1 MRAVYLDPVGGA
13 AGDMILAALIDAGAP
28 ATEIVRALH
37 TLPLPPGSFSLDVHR
52 VVTGGIEATQLHVTA
67 HEPGGPSDHGH
78 HGHPQDHAHAHVHAD
93 AHSHAHAQAHAHGR
107 TLGDLLALLHGS
119 RLPGRAVERA
129 AQVFQRLAAAEAKVH
144 AAPIAAVHFHEVGA
158 IDAVVDIVGTAVAL
172 ELLGAETLRFGL
184 LAPGHG
190 IVHTAHGPLPI
201 PAPATLELLTGIPLE
216 LGGPAGEWV
225 TPTAAAILTALGT
238 HAPGG
243 ATMTVERVGIGA
255 GQRVRIDRPNVVR
268 ALVGVWSEDSRPE
281 AANGSGVVRHEQVIV
296 LESALDDLSPAALA
310 FAIEGLRAAGALDV
324 HTTPITMKK
333 GRLGSLVTVLAP
345 EALAETLA
353 ALLLR
358 STTALGVRM
367 RREERRVLGRTW
379 TAVETPFGSVRMKE
393 TQRPGVESG
402 SIPDAAPEADDVA
415 RAAARHGVTFA
426 VVAAAARAAWEA
438 SRGSGSG
445 A

>member
-1 MRAVYLDPVGGA
+1 M
-13 AGDMILAALIDAGAP
+13 
-28 ATEIVRALH
+28 
-37 TLPLPPGSFSLDVHR
+37 
-52 VVTGGIEATQLHVTA
+52 
-67 HEPGGPSDHGH
+67 
-78 HGHPQDHAHAHVHAD
+78 
-93 AHSHAHAQAHAHGR
+93 
-107 TLGDLLALLHGS
+107 
-119 RLPGRAVERA
+119 
-129 AQVFQRLAAAEAKVH
+129 
-144 AAPIAAVHFHEVGA
+144 
-158 IDAVVDIVGTAVAL
+158 VDIAGTAVAL
-172 ELLGAETLRFGL
+172 ELLGVETLRFGR

-238 HAPGG
+238 PAPAG
-243 ATMTVERVGIGA
+243 AIMTVERVGIGA
-255 GQRVRIDRPNVVR
+255 GQRVRVDRPNVIR
-268 ALVGVWSEDSRPE
+268 ALVGVWSEDARPE
-281 AANGSGVVRHEQVIV
+281 QANGSGVMHREQVIV

-324 HTTPITMKK
+324 YTSPIAMKK
-333 GRLGSLVTVLAP
+333 GRLGTLVTVLAP

-438 SRGSGSG
+438 GRGSGSG

>member
-28 ATEIVRALH
+28 ADEIVRALH
-37 TLPLPPGSFSLDVHR
+37 TLPLRPGSFSVEVRR
-52 VVTGGIEATQLHVTA
+52 VVTGGIEATQLAVAA
-67 HEPGGPSDHGH
+67 HEPGPPHDHAHGH
-78 HGHPQDHAHAHVHAD
+78 AHGHP
-93 AHSHAHAQAHAHGR
+93 HSHAPAHAHGR

-119 RLPGRAVERA
+119 RLPGDAIERA
-129 AQVFQRLAAAEAKVH
+129 AAVFQRLAAAEAKVH
-144 AAPIAAVHFHEVGA
+144 ATPIAAVHFHEVGA
-158 IDAVVDIVGTAVAL
+158 IDAVVDIAGTAVAL
-172 ELLGAETLRFGL
+172 ALLDVEAIRFGR

-238 HAPGG
+238 PAPEG

-255 GQRVRIDRPNVVR
+255 GHRERSDRPNVVR
-268 ALVGVWSEDSRPE
+268 ALVGTWAEDLAQ
-281 AANGSGVVRHEQVIV
+281 AATNGAGVVHHERVMV

-310 FAIEGLRAAGALDV
+310 FALEGLRAAGALDV
-324 HTTPITMKK
+324 HTTAIAMKK
-333 GRLGSLVTVLAP
+333 GRLGTLVTVLAP

-379 TAVETPFGSVRMKE
+379 TAVETAYGSVRMKE
-393 TQRPGVESG
+393 TRRPGTGEQ

-415 RAAARHGVTFA
+415 RAATRHGVSYN

-438 SRGSGSG
+438 GRGSGSG
-445 A
+445 S